1 MKDLGPYPSGG
12 TITMVNYANFNK
24 KCVDSS
30 LTMFMQYSPFLL
42 LMEVTPTSVWSMSLY
57 PVTNAYEIIYFNPQ

>member
-1 MKDLGPYPSGG
+1 VTSQNHSLKDLGPYPSGG

-24 KCVDSS
+24 KCVDSA

-42 LMEVTPTSVWSMSLY
+42 LMEVMIGQKSLFTAN
-57 PVTNAYEIIYFNPQ
+57 VTVLT